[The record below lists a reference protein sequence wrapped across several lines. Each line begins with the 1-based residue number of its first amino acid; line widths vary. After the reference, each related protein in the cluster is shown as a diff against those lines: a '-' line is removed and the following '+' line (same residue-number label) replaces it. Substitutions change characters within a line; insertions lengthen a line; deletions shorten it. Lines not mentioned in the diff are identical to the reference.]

1 MAEDSTPPVE
11 RHTPV
16 VRAVARLLTFRLNSE
31 EFSRL
36 NRRHLLFGLCC
47 TWVVGMGR
55 WWDDPGASWLQHAG
69 VGSVVYVFAL
79 ALLIWLVVLPLKPH
93 GWNYAHVLTFVS
105 LTAPPAL
112 LYAIPVERFYSL
124 DTARTLNVWFLATV
138 ALWRVGLLFN
148 YLKRHARLSPF
159 AILTASLL
167 PVTAIIVVLTMLNLE
182 RAVFDVMGGLREQGT
197 AHDNAYAVLFLL
209 SLLSMLLFV
218 PLLICY
224 VLLILVMRAEAA
236 GRVASGE

>member
-1 MAEDSTPPVE
+1 MAENSTPSLE
-11 RHTPV
+11 RHTTV
-16 VRAVARLLTFRLNSE
+16 VRDAARLLTFQFKGE

-36 NRRHLLFGLCC
+36 GRRHLLFGLCC
-47 TWVVGMGR
+47 TWIVGIGR
-55 WWDDPGASWLQHAG
+55 WWDDPGAGWLQHAG

-93 GWNYAHVLTFVS
+93 AWTYTHVLTFVS

-112 LYAIPVERFYSL
+112 LYAIPVERFSSL

-138 ALWRVGLLFN
+138 ALWRIALLFN

-167 PVTAIIVVLTMLNLE
+167 PVTAIIVALTMLNLE

-197 AHDNAYAVLFLL
+197 AHDNAYVVLFLL
-209 SLLSMLLFV
+209 SLLSMVLFL
-218 PLLICY
+218 PLLVCY
-224 VLLILVMRAEAA
+224 VVLIVVTRAEAA
-236 GRVASGE
+236 ERVASGE